1 MAGVFTPDI
10 VSDKPEIHIPNL
22 PIRDY
27 GAYIRPTDDA
37 AAVALGDK
45 VVEEITNNFIADFE
59 RSEEYCQKHGEE
71 NIDLMV
77 HVPTFTIID
86 GTVYM
91 TYYANTSAGG
101 ETPTE
106 QEARIAY
113 CSLEDPSDLTVLTVQ
128 KVGDLVDG
136 QPIKMVYDT
145 ILMHKDD
152 ETLYILWTA
161 ATEKYYRFYR
171 TFDVKTKTMGP
182 VQVNRFKVG
191 DVTNDFCTTGI
202 INALSANGIGHERF
216 FSDIGIMQKMSTRV
230 ENGETYY
237 YSGAYSGLWTAV
249 IKSKDFITWEYVSRP
264 DFDNFSKWENATYVL
279 DDKVYYFVR
288 QEELECFHGFLTV
301 LDLKTG
307 KWEKPVIVR
316 DCQSRSDFI
325 EYDGELYLFH
335 APRNRD
341 GFGMLKINKDDISK
355 SEVVFVADMK
365 SSLFYAFYKVYGEDV
380 YMAYTVGRKHIRF
393 TKFNLKKFLQK

>member
-10 VSDKPEIHIPNL
+10 VSDKPEILIPNL

-27 GAYIRPTDDA
+27 AAFIRPTDDK

-59 RSEEYCQKHGEE
+59 RTEEYCKKHGEE
-71 NIDLMV
+71 NPDLMV

-86 GTVYM
+86 GMVYM
-91 TYYANTSAGG
+91 TYYANTSADG

-113 CSLEDPSDLTVLTVQ
+113 CPLDNPSDLTVVTVQ

-145 ILMHKDD
+145 ILMHKDNK
-152 ETLYILWTA
+152 TLYILWTA
-161 ATEKYYRFYR
+161 STEKYYRFYC
-171 TFDVKTKTMGP
+171 TFDIATKTMGP

-191 DVTNDFCTTGI
+191 DVVNDFSTTGI
-202 INALSANGIGHERF
+202 VNALSANGIGHDRF
-216 FSDIGIMQKMSTRV
+216 FSDIGIMQKMSTRE

-237 YSGAYSGLWTAV
+237 YSGAYSGLWTCV
-249 IKSKDFITWEYVSRP
+249 IKSKDFITWEYVSEP
-264 DFDNFSKWENATYVL
+264 DFDNLSKWENATYVL

-288 QEELECFHGFLTV
+288 QEETECNQGFLTV
-301 LDLKTG
+301 YDLKTG
-307 KWEKPVIVR
+307 EWAKPVLVH
-316 DCQSRSDFI
+316 DSQSRSDFI

-341 GFGMLKINKDDISK
+341 GFGLLKINKEDISK
-355 SEVVFVADMK
+355 TEVVFVADMK
-365 SSLFYAFYKVYGEDV
+365 SSLFYAFYKPYGDDV
-380 YMAYTVGRKHIRF
+380 YMAYTVNRKHIRF